1 MIPEIKEALL
11 KLKAEQDKNK
21 AYFSNYYN
29 KEYLDYVWVDEIG
42 MIVNPNTLT
51 NHFQK
56 FLEQHGLPKI
66 RFHELR
72 HSCASLLLACGVNM
86 KEIQEWLGHSA
97 ISTTADIYS
106 HLNYSSKLNVA
117 NTLTNAFG
125 GEMIDSDEQDQY
137 ETKALLS
144 NIFRGAEH
152 EQAQVQVP
160 PEPVEA
166 VTDEIKPNVK
176 EILEK
181 ASKMSHEEILEDVD
195 KSIAEYKRAK
205 VEMAR
210 LGFTDYDE
218 YLDYLEYME
227 RRAARK
233 KDLEM

>member
-1 MIPEIKEALL
+1 
-11 KLKAEQDKNK
+11 
-21 AYFSNYYN
+21 
-29 KEYLDYVWVDEIG
+29 

-72 HSCASLLLACGVNM
+72 HNCASLLLACGVNM

-106 HLNYSSKLNVA
+106 HLNYSSKQNVA

-125 GEMIDSDEQDQY
+125 GGKLKVEEQDPE
-137 ETKALLS
+137 ETKELLTTL
-144 NIFRGAEH
+144 FRGAEH
-152 EQAQVQVP
+152 EQAQAC

-166 VTDEIKPNVK
+166 VTDEIKPDVK
-176 EILEK
+176 EIIEK
-181 ASKMSHEEILEDVD
+181 ASKMSHDEILEDVD
-195 KSIAEYKRAK
+195 NSIAEYKKAK
-205 VEMAR
+205 EEMAR

-227 RRAARK
+227 RRAARNM
-233 KDLEM
+233 DMEL